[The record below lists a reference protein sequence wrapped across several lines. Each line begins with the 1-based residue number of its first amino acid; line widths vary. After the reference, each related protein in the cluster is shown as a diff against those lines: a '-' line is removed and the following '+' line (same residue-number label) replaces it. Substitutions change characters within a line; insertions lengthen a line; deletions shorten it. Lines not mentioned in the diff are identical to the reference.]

1 MTTDPAVFEAPFI
14 YMLNSTLD
22 AVAAPPNASAE
33 DIKTQQLAV
42 AMALGALNP
51 SDAIDTLSAARAIT
65 AHHAAMECYRR
76 AAKPDVTDKMLA
88 TLLARAASLSRLTA
102 QTIQAIE
109 LRKAVARDAKG
120 RAKAARQAAT
130 QTGSQDPV
138 PSEARQPQPPSAGA
152 TTPRD
157 PWALDPRDPLL
168 NPRRTTPPNAHPTA
182 VARTGA
188 QHPMPSENGPSKPSA
203 TPGIR
208 SAIPAAG

>member
-1 MTTDPAVFEAPFI
+1 MTTDPAVYEAPFS

-22 AVAAPPNASAE
+22 AVAAPPNASPE
-33 DIKTQQLAV
+33 DVKTQQLAV

-109 LRKAVARDAKG
+109 RRKAAARGDKA
-120 RAKAARQAAT
+120 RSKAARQAAT
-130 QTGSQDPV
+130 HTGSQDPM
-138 PSEARQPQPPSAGA
+138 PSEARQPQPPAAGA

-157 PWALDPRDPLL
+157 PWALDPQDPLM
-168 NPRRTTPPNAHPTA
+168 NPRRTAAP
-182 VARTGA
+182 GA
-188 QHPMPSENGPSKPSA
+188 QPTGDRCA
-203 TPGIR
+203 TPH
-208 SAIPAAG
+208 AK